1 MQAPDMENETNRNFI
16 DSAQLGSM
24 HNHTKP
30 GFNNQNVGEV
40 NNLDKVRDILF
51 GNQMREVEKKFT
63 RLEER
68 LLKECGNLREDT
80 KKRLDSI
87 EDYIKQEV
95 QSLSQRIANEQ
106 GSRDEGIQVLVEE
119 HKRTTTAL
127 ERKLAQ
133 LDENITTNQ
142 RDLREQILNQSKNL
156 QNDILQKYEEILAA
170 LQRESEDL
178 RHAKTDR
185 STLANLLSEMAIRLN
200 SQQ

>member
-1 MQAPDMENETNRNFI
+1 MQAHDMENETNRNFI
-16 DSAQLGSM
+16 DAAQLGSIQ
-24 HNHTKP
+24 NNSRP
-30 GFNNQNVGEV
+30 GFNNQNVAEV

-51 GNQMREVEKKFT
+51 GNQMRDVENKFT

-68 LLKECGNLREDT
+68 LLKECINLREDT

-142 RDLREQILNQSKNL
+142 RDLRDQILNQSKNL

-178 RHAKTDR
+178 RQAKTDR